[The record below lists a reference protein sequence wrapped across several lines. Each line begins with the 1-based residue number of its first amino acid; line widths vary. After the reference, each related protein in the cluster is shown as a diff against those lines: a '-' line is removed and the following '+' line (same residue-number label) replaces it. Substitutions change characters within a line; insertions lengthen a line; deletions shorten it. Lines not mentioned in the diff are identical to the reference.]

1 MASWEE
7 TFETSLEILRSGH
20 LLRQR
25 VVTPRKANGDGPA
38 SINFASNDY
47 LGLTCDANVIQA
59 AVQAVREQGWGAG
72 ASPLVTGFSDLHE
85 QLEQRVAAFEKTPAA
100 VAFSSGYATNTGV
113 IRSLVGPGDCIF
125 SDRLNHAS
133 IIDGCRLS
141 GARLRVYPHGDMS
154 RLRALLERHRSGGKL
169 LIVTESL
176 FSMDGDVAPVES
188 LVDLSE
194 QYDALLYLDEAHAS
208 GVFGR
213 YGRGVAEEKNVEQ
226 RIPVRV
232 GTFSKA
238 FGSIGGFVVG
248 SQKCC
253 QWIVNRAR
261 PYIYST
267 ALPPACCAASIAAIE
282 RVERSSVAELAETG
296 NQETSER
303 KLALGQELLARA
315 ADFRYALKQARL
327 DIGNSESQIIPIL
340 VRSPGKAMEF
350 SRRLREAGSLVPAI
364 RSPSVP
370 EGTDRLRISLTLL
383 HDTELLERFSVDLAD
398 TARSL
403 SLLD

>member
-1 MASWEE
+1 M
-7 TFETSLEILRSGH
+7 
-20 LLRQR
+20 
-25 VVTPRKANGDGPA
+25 
-38 SINFASNDY
+38 
-47 LGLTCDANVIQA
+47 
-59 AVQAVREQGWGAG
+59 
-72 ASPLVTGFSDLHE
+72 
-85 QLEQRVAAFEKTPAA
+85 
-100 VAFSSGYATNTGV
+100 
-113 IRSLVGPGDCIF
+113 
-125 SDRLNHAS
+125 
-133 IIDGCRLS
+133 
-141 GARLRVYPHGDMS
+141 
-154 RLRALLERHRSGGKL
+154 

-267 ALPPACCAASIAAIE
+267 ALPPACCAASA
-282 RVERSSVAELAETG
+282 RYGVTG
-296 NQETSER
+296 
-303 KLALGQELLARA
+303 A
-315 ADFRYALKQARL
+315 F
-327 DIGNSESQIIPIL
+327 
-340 VRSPGKAMEF
+340 F
-350 SRRLREAGSLVPAI
+350 S
-364 RSPSVP
+364 
-370 EGTDRLRISLTLL
+370 
-383 HDTELLERFSVDLAD
+383 
-398 TARSL
+398 
-403 SLLD
+403 